1 MSAAR
6 PITILVAA
14 LGGEGGGVLA
24 DWLIEAAL
32 HEGFPA
38 QKTSIPGVSQR
49 TGATTYYV
57 EIFPEKG
64 ARDPVMALV
73 PSPGGIDL
81 MAASEL
87 VEAGRAMQNA
97 FITSERTTLIAST
110 HRIYATSEK
119 MVPSDGRY
127 DAQKILEAAPKVAQK
142 AVLFDMSRLAQEAG
156 TVINAV
162 LFGAMAGS
170 GALPLSRAA
179 CEAAIRGAGKGAEA
193 SLRGF
198 AAGFEHAAS
207 ALPGESA
214 DHASLPLPPG
224 ERAGHNSSPLPPGER
239 ARERGNSRSSLSPN
253 PSPASGRGGQ
263 SDRIRREFPA
273 ALHALLEQGV
283 ARLADYQDAAYAD
296 LYLDRMRGVLAV
308 DREAG
313 GEAGGW
319 KLTQEAARLLALWMS
334 YEDTIRVADLKTRA
348 SRFARVRKEA
358 AAKDGQIVV
367 VTDYLKPS
375 ANEIADIL
383 PPAWAARLRRNAG
396 AGRAVKLRTSD
407 VSGFLAMRLMAAMKP
422 LRRRSA
428 RFIEEQALI
437 ERWLGAIKRLG
448 FAVLDAELSLEI
460 VLCAKLVR
468 GYGETWRKS
477 RAAFVKIL
485 DTLVENEQAV
495 ARGADA
501 LRVAIRKAREAA
513 LAYEEAKPSA
523 ATAKGKPVIWMKQG

>member
-1 MSAAR
+1 MTR

-57 EIFPEKG
+57 EIYPEKG
-64 ARDPVMALV
+64 ARPPVMALV

-97 FITSERTTLIAST
+97 FITAGRTTLVAST

-119 MVPSDGRY
+119 MLPTDGRY

-170 GALPLSRAA
+170 GALPLSREA
-179 CEAAIRGAGKGAEA
+179 CEHAIRGAGKGAEA

-198 AAGFEHAAS
+198 AAGYAQAAGPASVGAAYPPRS
-207 ALPGESA
+207 AA
-214 DHASLPLPPG
+214 ANIAANTPLPHTHP
-224 ERAGHNSSPLPPGER
+224 
-239 ARERGNSRSSLSPN
+239 
-253 PSPASGRGGQ
+253 Q
-263 SDRIRREFPA
+263 SDRIRREFPLP
-273 ALHALLEQGV
+273 LHALLDEAV
-283 ARLADYQDAAYAD
+283 ARLADYQDPAYAA

-319 KLTQEAARLLALWMS
+319 QLTQEAARLLALWMS
-334 YEDTIRVADLKTRA
+334 YEDVIRVADLKTRA
-348 SRFARVRKEA
+348 SRFARVRQEA

-375 ANEIADIL
+375 ASEIADIL

-396 AGRAVKLRTSD
+396 AGRAVKLRTSA
-407 VSGFLAMRLMAAMKP
+407 VPGFLAMRLMAALKP
-422 LRRRSA
+422 LRRRSS
-428 RFIEEQALI
+428 RFLEEQALI
-437 ERWLGAIKRLG
+437 ERWLGALKRLG
-448 FAVLDAELSLEI
+448 FAALDAELALEI
-460 VLCAKLVR
+460 VHCARLVR

-485 DTLVENEQAV
+485 DELVENEQAV
-495 ARGADA
+495 AKGADA
-501 LRVAIRKAREAA
+501 LKLAIRSARNAA
-513 LAYEEAKPSA
+513 LVYEEAKPA
-523 ATAKGKPVIWMKQG
+523 PAVKAKPVIWMKQG

>member
-1 MSAAR
+1 MTR

-64 ARDPVMALV
+64 ARPPVMALV

-97 FITSERTTLIAST
+97 FITPERTTLVAST
-110 HRIYATSEK
+110 HRVYATAEK
-119 MVPSDGRY
+119 MVATDGRY

-170 GALPLSRAA
+170 GALPLSREA
-179 CEAAIRGAGKGAEA
+179 CEHAIRGAGKGAEA

-198 AAGFEHAAS
+198 AAGYEQA
-207 ALPGESA
+207 P
-214 DHASLPLPPG
+214 
-224 ERAGHNSSPLPPGER
+224 SPLPPGER
-239 ARERGNSRSSLSPN
+239 ARERGNAAATLSPS
-253 PSPASGRGGQ
+253 PSPASGRGEQ
-263 SDRIRREFPA
+263 SDRVRREFPIP
-273 ALHALLEQGV
+273 LHSLLDEAV
-283 ARLADYQDAAYAD
+283 SRLTDYQDPAYAA
-296 LYLDRMRGVLAV
+296 LYLDRIRGVLAV

-313 GEAGGW
+313 GEPDGW
-319 KLTQEAARLLALWMS
+319 PLTREAARLLALWMS
-334 YEDTIRVADLKTRA
+334 YEDVIRVADLKTRA
-348 SRFARVRKEA
+348 SRFDRVRKEA

-383 PPAWAARLRRNAG
+383 PPAWAERLRKNAG
-396 AGRAVKLRTSD
+396 PGRAVKLPTSA
-407 VSGFLAMRLMAAMKP
+407 VSGFLAMRLMAALKP
-422 LRRRSA
+422 LRRRSS
-428 RFIEEQALI
+428 RFAEEQALI

-448 FAVLDAELSLEI
+448 FAALDAELALEI
-460 VLCAKLVR
+460 VHCARLVR

-485 DTLVENEQAV
+485 DELVENEQAV
-495 ARGADA
+495 AKGADA
-501 LRVAIRKAREAA
+501 LKLAIRKAREAA
-513 LAYEEAKPSA
+513 LVYEEAKPA
-523 ATAKGKPVIWMKQG
+523 PAAKGKPVIWMKQG

>member
-1 MSAAR
+1 MTR

-24 DWLIEAAL
+24 DWLIDAAQ

-64 ARDPVMALV
+64 ARPPVMALV

-97 FITSERTTLIAST
+97 FITPERTTLVAST
-110 HRIYATSEK
+110 HRVYATAEK
-119 MVPSDGRY
+119 MVPGEGRY

-162 LFGAMAGS
+162 LFGAMVGS

-198 AAGFEHAAS
+198 AAGYAQ
-207 ALPGESA
+207 ALS
-214 DHASLPLPPG
+214 PP
-224 ERAGHNSSPLPPGER
+224 PPGER
-239 ARERGNSRSSLSPN
+239 ARERGDDRDTLSPN
-253 PSPASGRGGQ
+253 PSPACGRGEQ
-263 SDRIRREFPA
+263 SDRVRREFPIP
-273 ALHALLEQGV
+273 LHALLDEAV
-283 ARLADYQDAAYAD
+283 ARLTDYQDAAYAER
-296 LYLDRMRGVLAV
+296 YLDRVRGVLAV

-313 GEAGGW
+313 GEPGGW
-319 KLTQEAARLLALWMS
+319 PLTKEAARLLALWMS
-334 YEDTIRVADLKTRA
+334 YEDSIRVADLKSRA
-348 SRFARVRKEA
+348 GRYARVRKEA
-358 AAKDGQIVV
+358 AAKDGQIVI

-383 PPAWAARLRRNAG
+383 PPRWAARLRKQAG
-396 AGRAVKLRTSD
+396 AGRAVKLRSSD
-407 VSGFLAMRLMAAMKP
+407 ISGFLALRFMAALKP
-422 LRRRSA
+422 LRRRSS

-448 FAVLDAELSLEI
+448 FAVLDAELALEI
-460 VLCAKLVR
+460 VQCAQLVR

-495 ARGADA
+495 AKGADA
-501 LRVAIRKAREAA
+501 LKLAIRKAREAA
-513 LAYEEAKPSA
+513 LVYEEAKPA
-523 ATAKGKPVIWMKQG
+523 PAVKGKPVIWMKAG

>member
-1 MSAAR
+1 MSIR
-6 PITILVAA
+6 PFTILVAA

-24 DWLIEAAL
+24 DWLVEAAQR
-32 HEGFPA
+32 EGFPA

-57 EIFPEKG
+57 EIFPVKG
-64 ARDPVMALV
+64 ARPPVMALV

-97 FITSERTTLIAST
+97 FVTPERTTLVAST
-110 HRIYATSEK
+110 HRVYATAEK
-119 MVPSDGRY
+119 VVPTDGRY
-127 DAQKILEAAPKVAQK
+127 DAQKILEAAPKVARK

-170 GALPLSRAA
+170 GALPLPREA

-198 AAGFEHAAS
+198 VAGYEQAS
-207 ALPGESA
+207 F
-214 DHASLPLPPG
+214 
-224 ERAGHNSSPLPPGER
+224 PLPPGER
-239 ARERGNSRSSLSPN
+239 ARERGN
-253 PSPASGRGGQ
+253 PSPAGGRGEQ
-263 SDRIRREFPA
+263 SERVRREFPIP
-273 ALHALLEQGV
+273 LHTLLDEAV
-283 ARLADYQDAAYAD
+283 ARLTDYQDPAYAA
-296 LYLDRMRGVLAV
+296 LYLDRVRGVLAV

-313 GEAGGW
+313 GEPGGW
-319 KLTQEAARLLALWMS
+319 RLTREAARLLALWMS
-334 YEDTIRVADLKTRA
+334 YEDVIRVADLKTRPG
-348 SRFARVRKEA
+348 RFERVRREA
-358 AAKDGQIVV
+358 AAKDGQIVL

-383 PPAWAARLRRNAG
+383 PPSLAERLRRKAG
-396 AGRAVKLRTSD
+396 AGRAVKLATSS
-407 VSGFLAMRLMAAMKP
+407 VSGFLALRLMAMLKP
-422 LRRRSA
+422 LRRRSS
-428 RFIEEQALI
+428 RFAEEQALI
-437 ERWLGAIKRLG
+437 DRWLGAIKRLG
-448 FAVLDAELSLEI
+448 FAALDAELALEI
-460 VLCAKLVR
+460 VQCARLVR

-485 DTLVENEQAV
+485 DELVENEQAV

-501 LRVAIRKAREAA
+501 LKAAIRKAREAA
-513 LAYEEAKPSA
+513 LVYEEARPAPA
-523 ATAKGKPVIWMKQG
+523 AKAKPVIWMKQG

>member
-1 MSAAR
+1 MTR
-6 PITILVAA
+6 TYTILVAA

-24 DWLIEAAL
+24 DWLIEAAQ

-57 EIFPEKG
+57 EMYPEKG
-64 ARDPVMALV
+64 ARPPVMALI
-73 PSPGGIDL
+73 PSPGAIDL

-97 FITSERTTLIAST
+97 FITAERTTLVAST

-119 MVPSDGRY
+119 MVPTDGRY
-127 DAQKILEAAPKVAQK
+127 DVQKILEAAPQVAQK

-170 GALPLSRAA
+170 GALPLSREA

-198 AAGFEHAAS
+198 ASGFAAAS
-207 ALPGESA
+207 T
-214 DHASLPLPPG
+214 PLGKGGG
-224 ERAGHNSSPLPPGER
+224 ERSEAGDLTAAKSPPTPLLQRGE
-239 ARERGNSRSSLSPN
+239 EGGFLQRGE
-253 PSPASGRGGQ
+253 Q
-263 SDRIRREFPA
+263 SDRVRREFPV
-273 ALHALLEQGV
+273 ALHGLLDEAV
-283 ARLADYQDAAYAD
+283 ARLADYQDAAYAAT
-296 LYLDRMRGVLAV
+296 YLDRMRGVLAV

-358 AAKDGQIVV
+358 AAKDDQIVV

-383 PPAWAARLRRNAG
+383 PPSWAARLRKNAG

-407 VSGFLAMRLMAAMKP
+407 VTGFLAMRLMSAMKP
-422 LRRRSA
+422 LRRRSS
-428 RFIEEQALI
+428 RFIEEQAMI

-448 FAVLDAELSLEI
+448 FAALDADLSLEI

-477 RAAFVKIL
+477 REAFVKIL

-513 LAYEEAKPSA
+513 LVYDEAKPSA

>member
-1 MSAAR
+1 MTR
-6 PITILVAA
+6 PVTILIAA

-24 DWLIEAAL
+24 DWLVEAAL
-32 HEGFPA
+32 QEGFPA

-64 ARDPVMALV
+64 ARTPLMALV
-73 PSPGGIDL
+73 PSPGAVDL

-97 FITSERTTLIAST
+97 FVTPERTTLVAST
-110 HRIYATSEK
+110 HRIYATAEK
-119 MVPSDGRY
+119 TIPTDGRY
-127 DAQKILEAAPKVAQK
+127 DARKILDAAQKLARK
-142 AVLFDMSRLAQEAG
+142 AVLFDMSRLAREAG

-170 GALPLSRAA
+170 GALPLSREA

-198 AAGFEHAAS
+198 AAGYAQA
-207 ALPGESA
+207 
-214 DHASLPLPPG
+214 
-224 ERAGHNSSPLPPGER
+224 SSPL
-239 ARERGNSRSSLSPN
+239 
-253 PSPASGRGGQ
+253 SPAQEAGQKGNTAALSRDSSAAGGREER
-263 SDRIRREFPA
+263 SERIRREFPIP
-273 ALHALLEQGV
+273 LHTLLEEAV
-283 ARLADYQDAAYAD
+283 ARLTDYQDPAYAA
-296 LYLDRMRGVLAV
+296 LYLDRVRGVLAV

-313 GEAGGW
+313 GEADGW
-319 KLTQEAARLLALWMS
+319 RLTREAARLLALWMS
-334 YEDTIRVADLKTRA
+334 YEDVIRVADLKSRA
-348 SRFARVRKEA
+348 SRFARVRRQA

-383 PPAWAARLRRNAG
+383 PPAWAARLRKNAG
-396 AGRAVKLRTSD
+396 AGRALKLRSSNVT
-407 VSGFLAMRLMAAMKP
+407 GFLALRLMAALKP
-422 LRRRSA
+422 LRRNSS

-448 FAVLDAELSLEI
+448 FAALDAELALEI
-460 VLCAKLVR
+460 ALCAQLVR

-485 DTLVENEQAV
+485 DELVENEQAV

-501 LRVAIRKAREAA
+501 LKRAIRKAREAA
-513 LAYEEAKPSA
+513 LVYGEIKPTPPAKA
-523 ATAKGKPVIWMKQG
+523 KPVIWMKQG

>member
-1 MSAAR
+1 MTR

-57 EIFPEKG
+57 EIFPEQG
-64 ARDPVMALV
+64 ARPPVMALV

-97 FITSERTTLIAST
+97 FITPERTTLVAST
-110 HRIYATSEK
+110 HRVYATAEK
-119 MVPSDGRY
+119 VVPTDGRY
-127 DAQKILEAAPKVAQK
+127 DAGKILEAAPKVAQK

-170 GALPLSRAA
+170 GALPLSREA
-179 CEAAIRGAGKGAEA
+179 CEHAIRGAGKGAEA

-198 AAGFEHAAS
+198 AAGYAAAS
-207 ALPGESA
+207 STPFAKG
-214 DHASLPLPPG
+214 G
-224 ERAGHNSSPLPPGER
+224 G
-239 ARERGNSRSSLSPN
+239 SRSEPGDLTAAEKSP
-253 PSPASGRGGQ
+253 PTPLLQRGAE
-263 SDRIRREFPA
+263 DRVRREFPIP
-273 ALHALLEQGV
+273 LHTLLDEAV
-283 ARLADYQDAAYAD
+283 ARLADYQDAAYAA
-296 LYLDRMRGVLAV
+296 LYLDRVRGVLAV

-313 GEAGGW
+313 GEPGGW
-319 KLTQEAARLLALWMS
+319 QLTREAARLLALWMS
-334 YEDTIRVADLKTRA
+334 YEDVIRVADLKTRA
-348 SRFARVRKEA
+348 SRFARVRQEA

-375 ANEIADIL
+375 ASEIADIL
-383 PPAWAARLRRNAG
+383 PPAWAGRLRKNAG
-396 AGRAVKLRTSD
+396 PGRAVKLPTSA
-407 VSGFLAMRLMAAMKP
+407 VSGFLAMRLMAALKP
-422 LRRRSA
+422 LRRRSS
-428 RFIEEQALI
+428 RFAEEQALI

-448 FAVLDAELSLEI
+448 FAALDAELALEI
-460 VLCAKLVR
+460 VHCARLVR

-485 DTLVENEQAV
+485 DELVENEQAV
-495 ARGADA
+495 AKGADA
-501 LRVAIRKAREAA
+501 LKLAIRKAREAA
-513 LAYEEAKPSA
+513 LVYEEAKPA
-523 ATAKGKPVIWMKQG
+523 PAVKGKPVIWMKQG

>member
-32 HEGFPA
+32 HEGFPT

-57 EIFPEKG
+57 EIYPEKD
-64 ARDPVMALV
+64 ARPPVMALV
-73 PSPGGIDL
+73 PSPGSIDL

-97 FITSERTTLIAST
+97 FITPERTTLVAST
-110 HRIYATSEK
+110 HRIFATSEK

-127 DAQKILEAAPKVAQK
+127 DAQKIIEAAPKVAQK
-142 AVLFDMSRLAQEAG
+142 TVLFDMSRLAHEAG

-170 GALPLSRAA
+170 GALPLSREA

-198 AAGFEHAAS
+198 ASGYAQAT
-207 ALPGESA
+207 
-214 DHASLPLPPG
+214 
-224 ERAGHNSSPLPPGER
+224 SPLPPGER
-239 ARERGNSRSSLSPN
+239 ADHASPPLPSGERAGVRGNAADTLTPTLSPTGTSFGRL
-253 PSPASGRGGQ
+253 PGRGSE
-263 SDRIRREFPA
+263 SDRVRREFPEP
-273 ALHALLEQGV
+273 LHALLEQGV

-296 LYLDRMRGVLAV
+296 LYLDRIRGVLAV

-348 SRFARVRKEA
+348 SRFARVREEA

-383 PPAWAARLRRNAG
+383 PPAWAARLRKNAG

-407 VSGFLAMRLMAAMKP
+407 VSGFLAMRLMSAMKP

-513 LAYEEAKPSA
+513 LAYEEPKPSA

>member
-1 MSAAR
+1 MTR

-64 ARDPVMALV
+64 ARPPVMALV
-73 PSPGGIDL
+73 PSPGSIDL

-97 FITSERTTLIAST
+97 FITSGRTTLVAST

-179 CEAAIRGAGKGAEA
+179 CEHAIRGAGKGAEA

-198 AAGFEHAAS
+198 ASGYAAAS
-207 ALPGESA
+207 SPTPFEKWGGEHSEPGDLTAAKSPPAPLLQRGES
-214 DHASLPLPPG
+214 
-224 ERAGHNSSPLPPGER
+224 
-239 ARERGNSRSSLSPN
+239 
-253 PSPASGRGGQ
+253 
-263 SDRIRREFPA
+263 DRVHREFPA
-273 ALHALLEQGV
+273 PLHELLEQAV
-283 ARLADYQDAAYAD
+283 ARLVDYQDAAYAD
-296 LYLDRMRGVLAV
+296 LYLDRMRGVFAV

-319 KLTQEAARLLALWMS
+319 KLSKEAARLLALWMS
-334 YEDTIRVADLKTRA
+334 YEDIIRVADLKTRA

-358 AAKDGQIVV
+358 AAKDDQIVV

-383 PPAWAARLRRNAG
+383 PPAWAARVRKNAG

-407 VSGFLAMRLMAAMKP
+407 VSGYLAMRLMSALKP

-428 RFIEEQALI
+428 RFAEEQVLI

-448 FAVLDAELSLEI
+448 FAALDADLSLEI

-477 RAAFVKIL
+477 REAFVKIL

-501 LRVAIRKAREAA
+501 LRVAIRKTREAA
-513 LAYEEAKPSA
+513 LAYEEAKPTA
-523 ATAKGKPVIWMKQG
+523 ATAKGKPVIWMKTG

>member
-1 MSAAR
+1 MSTR

-14 LGGEGGGVLA
+14 LGGEGGGVLG
-24 DWLIEAAL
+24 DWLIDAAQ

-64 ARDPVMALV
+64 ARPPVMALV

-87 VEAGRAMQNA
+87 VEAGRAMQSA
-97 FITSERTTLIAST
+97 FITPERTTLVAST
-110 HRIYATSEK
+110 HRVYATAEK
-119 MVPSDGRY
+119 VVPTDGRY
-127 DAQKILEAAPKVAQK
+127 DAGRILEAAPKVAQK

-170 GALPLSRAA
+170 GALPLSREA
-179 CEAAIRGAGKGAEA
+179 CEAAIRDAGKGAEA

-198 AAGFEHAAS
+198 AAGYEQA
-207 ALPGESA
+207 
-214 DHASLPLPPG
+214 
-224 ERAGHNSSPLPPGER
+224 SSPLPEERARLASSPLPEERARLASSPLPSGER
-239 ARERGNSRSSLSPN
+239 ARERGNAAATLSPS
-253 PSPASGRGGQ
+253 PSPASGRREQ
-263 SDRIRREFPA
+263 SDRIRREFPIP
-273 ALHALLEQGV
+273 LHGLLDEAV
-283 ARLADYQDAAYAD
+283 ARLADYQDPAYAA
-296 LYLDRMRGVLAV
+296 LYLDRVRGVLAV

-313 GEAGGW
+313 GESGGW
-319 KLTQEAARLLALWMS
+319 RLTHEAARLLALWMS
-334 YEDTIRVADLKTRA
+334 YEDVIRVADLKTRA

-383 PPAWAARLRRNAG
+383 PPAWAERLRKNAG
-396 AGRAVKLRTSD
+396 PGRAVKLPASA
-407 VSGFLAMRLMAAMKP
+407 VSGFLALRFMALLKP
-422 LRRRSA
+422 LRRRSS

-448 FAVLDAELSLEI
+448 FAALDAELAQEI
-460 VLCAKLVR
+460 VQCARLVR

-477 RAAFVKIL
+477 RAAFVGIL
-485 DTLVENEQAV
+485 DDLVENEAAV
-495 ARGADA
+495 AKGAEA
-501 LRVAIRKAREAA
+501 LRQAIRQAREAA
-513 LAYEEAKPSA
+513 LAYDECKPA
-523 ATAKGKPVIWMKQG
+523 PPAKGKPVIWMKQG

>member
-1 MSAAR
+1 MTR
-6 PITILVAA
+6 PVTILLAA

-64 ARDPVMALV
+64 ARPPVMALV

-97 FITSERTTLIAST
+97 FITPARTTLVAST

-119 MVPSDGRY
+119 MLPTDGRY
-127 DAQKILEAAPKVAQK
+127 DAQKILEAAPKVAKQSL
-142 AVLFDMSRLAQEAG
+142 LFDMSRLAQEAG

-162 LFGAMAGS
+162 LFGAMCGS

-179 CEAAIRGAGKGAEA
+179 CEHAIRGAGKGAEA

-198 AAGFEHAAS
+198 AAGYAAAS
-207 ALPGESA
+207 TLFAKGG
-214 DHASLPLPPG
+214 G
-224 ERAGHNSSPLPPGER
+224 ERSEPGDLTAAKSPPAPILQSGEQ
-239 ARERGNSRSSLSPN
+239 A
-253 PSPASGRGGQ
+253 
-263 SDRIRREFPA
+263 DRIRREFPA
-273 ALHALLEQGV
+273 PLHTLFDEAV
-283 ARLADYQDAAYAD
+283 ARLADYQDPAYAA

-313 GEAGGW
+313 GESGGW
-319 KLTQEAARLLALWMS
+319 QLTQEAARLLAVWMS
-334 YEDTIRVADLKTRA
+334 YEDVIRVADLKTRA

-358 AAKDGQIVV
+358 AAKDDQIVV

-375 ANEIADIL
+375 ASEIADIL
-383 PPAWAARLRRNAG
+383 PPAWADRLRKNAG

-407 VSGFLAMRLMAAMKP
+407 ASGFLALRLMAVLKP
-422 LRRRSA
+422 LRRKSS
-428 RFIEEQALI
+428 RFLEEQALI

-460 VLCAKLVR
+460 VRCARLVR

-477 RAAFVKIL
+477 REAFVKIL

-495 ARGADA
+495 AKGVEP
-501 LRVAIRKAREAA
+501 LKLAIRNARNAA
-513 LAYEEAKPSA
+513 LVYDEVKPA
-523 ATAKGKPVIWMKQG
+523 PAVKGKPVIWMKQG

>member
-1 MSAAR
+1 MTR

-64 ARDPVMALV
+64 ARPPVMALV

-97 FITSERTTLIAST
+97 FITPERTTLVAST
-110 HRIYATSEK
+110 HRVYATAEK
-119 MVPSDGRY
+119 VIPTDGRY
-127 DAQKILEAAPKVAQK
+127 DAGKILAAAPKVAQK

-170 GALPLSRAA
+170 GALPLSREA

-198 AAGFEHAAS
+198 AAGYAQAAS
-207 ALPGESA
+207 TTPFEKG
-214 DHASLPLPPG
+214 G
-224 ERAGHNSSPLPPGER
+224 G
-239 ARERGNSRSSLSPN
+239 SRSEPGDLTAAEKSP
-253 PSPASGRGGQ
+253 PTPLLQRGEQ
-263 SDRIRREFPA
+263 SDRVRREFPIP
-273 ALHALLEQGV
+273 LHTLLDEAV
-283 ARLADYQDAAYAD
+283 ARLTDYQDAAYAA
-296 LYLDRMRGVLAV
+296 LYLDRVRGVLAV

-313 GEAGGW
+313 GEPDGW
-319 KLTQEAARLLALWMS
+319 PLTREAARLLALWMS
-334 YEDTIRVADLKTRA
+334 YEDVIRVADLKTRA

-383 PPAWAARLRRNAG
+383 PPAWAERLRKNAG
-396 AGRAVKLRTSD
+396 PGRAVKLPTSAIA
-407 VSGFLAMRLMAAMKP
+407 GFLAMRLMAALKP
-422 LRRRSA
+422 LRRRSS
-428 RFIEEQALI
+428 RFAEEQALI

-448 FAVLDAELSLEI
+448 FAALDADLALEI
-460 VLCAKLVR
+460 VHCARLVR

-485 DTLVENEQAV
+485 DELVENEQAV
-495 ARGADA
+495 AKGADA
-501 LRVAIRKAREAA
+501 LKAAIRKAREAA
-513 LAYEEAKPSA
+513 LVYEEAKPA
-523 ATAKGKPVIWMKQG
+523 PAAKGKPVIWMKQG